1 MKKSIF
7 AVLTAIALLATSC
20 GMGYGNSG
28 YGNTGYG
35 NMGGYGGGTG
45 NILSNVLG
53 SILGNVLLGGYGL
66 DASSLAGNWAYNG
79 ASAAFTNQQTLN
91 KAGGVEAANN
101 LINQLA
107 PKFQAAGITKK
118 NTTFKFGADNT
129 FAAQVHGI
137 PFNGTYTFN
146 QNNGEIALKS
156 AAQTLKGN
164 VMKTTNGIALM
175 FDANQMAT
183 MLQKVGKVDNATA
196 VEAVKQLAKSSDGAR
211 VGFEL
216 TK

>member
-1 MKKSIF
+1 
-7 AVLTAIALLATSC
+7 
-20 GMGYGNSG
+20 MGYGNSG
-28 YGNTGYG
+28 YSNTGYG
-35 NMGGYGGGTG
+35 TTTSTTG
-45 NILSNVLG
+45 ILGNVLG

-79 ASAAFTNQQTLN
+79 ASAAFTNQQTLT

-118 NTTFKFGADNT
+118 NTSFKFGADNT
-129 FAAQVHGI
+129 FAAQVNGI

-146 QNNGEIALKS
+146 QANGEIALKS

-183 MLQKVGKVDNATA
+183 MLQKVGQVNNATA

>member
-7 AVLTAIALLATSC
+7 AVLTAVALLATSC
-20 GMGYGNSG
+20 GMGYGNTG

-35 NMGGYGGGTG
+35 TTTSSTTG
-45 NILSNVLG
+45 ILGNVLG

-79 ASAAFTNQQTLN
+79 ASAAFTNQQTLT

-118 NTTFKFGADNT
+118 NTTFQFGADNT

-146 QNNGEIALKS
+146 QANGEIALKS

-183 MLQKVGKVDNATA
+183 MLQKVGQVDNATA

>member
-7 AVLTAIALLATSC
+7 AVLTAVALLATSC

-35 NMGGYGGGTG
+35 TTTG
-45 NILSNVLG
+45 STGSILTNVLG

-79 ASAAFTNQQTLN
+79 ASAAFTNQQTLT

-118 NTTFKFGADNT
+118 NTTFQFGADNT

-146 QNNGEIALKS
+146 QANGEIALKS

-183 MLQKVGKVDNATA
+183 MLQKVGQVDNATA
-196 VEAVKQLAKSSDGAR
+196 IEAVKQLAKSQDGAR

>member
-7 AVLTAIALLATSC
+7 AVLTAVALLATSC

-35 NMGGYGGGTG
+35 TTTGGTG
-45 NILSNVLG
+45 SILTNVLG

-79 ASAAFTNQQTLN
+79 ASAAFTNQQTLT

-118 NTTFKFGADNT
+118 NTTFQFGADNT

-146 QNNGEIALKS
+146 QANGEIALKS

-183 MLQKVGKVDNATA
+183 MLQKVGQVDNATA
-196 VEAVKQLAKSSDGAR
+196 IEAVKQLAKSQDGAR

>member
-7 AVLTAIALLATSC
+7 AVLTAVALLATSC

-35 NMGGYGGGTG
+35 TTTG
-45 NILSNVLG
+45 STGSILTNVLG

-118 NTTFKFGADNT
+118 NTTFQFGADNT

-146 QNNGEIALKS
+146 QANGEIALKS

-183 MLQKVGKVDNATA
+183 MLQKVGQVDNATA
-196 VEAVKQLAKSSDGAR
+196 IEAVKQLAKSQDGAR